1 MFEMST
7 LKFFKSE
14 SVTHTVNFGI
24 GPAFS
29 KSPGSTL
36 FEGPGP
42 GPSLLYKVCPV
53 SFIIICFTHFYI
65 YKKQF

>member
-14 SVTHTVNFGI
+14 SVIHTVNFGI

-53 SFIIICFTHFYI
+53 SFIISCFTHFYI